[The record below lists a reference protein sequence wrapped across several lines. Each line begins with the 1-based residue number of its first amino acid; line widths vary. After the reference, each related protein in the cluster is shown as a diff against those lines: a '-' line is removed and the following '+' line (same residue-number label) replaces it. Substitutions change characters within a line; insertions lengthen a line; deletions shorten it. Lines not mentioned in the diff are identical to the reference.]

1 MAKSIIKPTS
11 KTWYLASSSDRS
23 IIHCGFVD
31 ENQVV
36 TTGQPIL
43 EEFATEELLRTRV
56 DSLKGDGYYQ
66 DNFYEEEL

>member
-11 KTWYLASSSDRS
+11 KTWYLASTSDMAV
-23 IIHCGFVD
+23 IHCGFVD

-36 TTGQPIL
+36 ATGQPIL
-43 EEFATEELLRTRV
+43 EEFATEELLRARV

-66 DNFYEEEL
+66 DNFYEEVI